1 MANHLHWYTGG
12 NIGAADGE
20 EIDISTPFNLGNINT
35 FTDVVS
41 YVTTTVNVAS
51 FYPVIGFPLYLRTE
65 AGFEISNGSN
75 IYAAISPNNP
85 LAINSTNKIT
95 SVNSCLFFIVAIKPG
110 AQVGDL
116 YPQNLLN
123 FSFTETELTS

>member
-51 FYPVIGFPLYLRTE
+51 FYPV
-65 AGFEISNGSN
+65 S
-75 IYAAISPNNP
+75 
-85 LAINSTNKIT
+85 
-95 SVNSCLFFIVAIKPG
+95 
-110 AQVGDL
+110 
-116 YPQNLLN
+116 
-123 FSFTETELTS
+123 